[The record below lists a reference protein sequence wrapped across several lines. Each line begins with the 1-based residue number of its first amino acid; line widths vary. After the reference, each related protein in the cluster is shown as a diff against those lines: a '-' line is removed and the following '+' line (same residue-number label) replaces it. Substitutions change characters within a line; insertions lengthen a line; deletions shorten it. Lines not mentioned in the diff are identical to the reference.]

1 MVLASSLGLLSS
13 REFVRDLAWFAEQ
26 LVMTDMTPQ
35 FFDDADKL
43 CAACRERPA
52 FFAPDKVGA
61 DASEAAV
68 AATRAA
74 WAAMLPEWRRERRAL
89 FDERRKAKARGARE
103 GGAKHLAWGDEGAHG
118 GGRAQTTQDILR
130 RHGLG

>member
-74 WAAMLPEWRRERRAL
+74 WAAHLRERYTPLLTVAPTVSP
-89 FDERRKAKARGARE
+89 KSTMPPGS
-103 GGAKHLAWGDEGAHG
+103 
-118 GGRAQTTQDILR
+118 AQSSVSLR
-130 RHGLG
+130 

>member
-43 CAACRERPA
+43 CAACRERL
-52 FFAPDKVGA
+52 
-61 DASEAAV
+61 
-68 AATRAA
+68 RAA
-74 WAAMLPEWRRERRAL
+74 PRRLPPGGVGPGGHPCPCRRRL
-89 FDERRKAKARGARE
+89 QLCPCVSGC
-103 GGAKHLAWGDEGAHG
+103 LVVV
-118 GGRAQTTQDILR
+118 
-130 RHGLG
+130 

>member
-43 CAACRERPA
+43 CACLLYTSPSPR
-52 FFAPDKVGA
+52 D
-61 DASEAAV
+61 S
-68 AATRAA
+68 
-74 WAAMLPEWRRERRAL
+74 
-89 FDERRKAKARGARE
+89 
-103 GGAKHLAWGDEGAHG
+103 
-118 GGRAQTTQDILR
+118 
-130 RHGLG
+130 